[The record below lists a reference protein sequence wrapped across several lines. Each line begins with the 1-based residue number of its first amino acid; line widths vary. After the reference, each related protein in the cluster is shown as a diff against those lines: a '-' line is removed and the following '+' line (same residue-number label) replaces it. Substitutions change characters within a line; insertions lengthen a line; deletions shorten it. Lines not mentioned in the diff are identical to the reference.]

1 MASEINIII
10 HGFGGSV
17 ADVIY
22 LADFLN
28 AKGMNIHVAALAGHG
43 GGKKQLAATS
53 HLDWIASAK
62 AAVDKFADKYDKINL
77 LGFSMGGLIAANLAA
92 DFGVEKIG
100 KIVFVNTPIYF
111 WNGKIIAR
119 DIIGRDR
126 QRIAYYRASARG
138 LAAKSGVDFLR
149 ILAHSKRL
157 LANTM
162 PPSLILQCM
171 DDEAVRHKSAGY
183 IKARL
188 GENATVKYYEGGCHL
203 IFAEDVPLRD
213 IACADI
219 YDFIRA

>member
-17 ADVIY
+17 ADIIY
-22 LADFLN
+22 LADFLA
-28 AKGMNIHVAALAGHG
+28 AKGLNTHVAALAGHG

-62 AAVDKFADKYDKINL
+62 TQIDKFVDKYDKINL
-77 LGFSMGGLIAANLAA
+77 LGFSMGGLISAKLAAN
-92 DFGVEKIG
+92 FGAEKIG

-119 DIIGRDR
+119 DIIGRDKA
-126 QRIAYYRASARG
+126 RIAYYRASARG
-138 LAAKSGVDFLR
+138 IAAKSGLDFLR

-157 LANTM
+157 LADTM

-188 GENATVKYYEGGCHL
+188 GEKATVKYYEGGCHL
-203 IFAEDVPLRD
+203 VFVEETTLRD
-213 IACADI
+213 IVCADI
-219 YDFIRA
+219 YEFIRG